1 MQFKSQHVHS
11 YHSFGKI
18 YIEFMNNQNNN
29 TRCMNT
35 SNKQSKRTKPS
46 IKAILG
52 LLTSSIVLYAVAFLI
67 RDKYNDLGGFL
78 CLVSY
83 FPYMLFAF
91 EIFSNKKAGMFVCA
105 IGWFI
110 MMFLWSDYAIFSTPS
125 LLPAFGIL
133 GLCSFGSIVAYLLM
147 YRVEA

>member
-1 MQFKSQHVHS
+1 
-11 YHSFGKI
+11 
-18 YIEFMNNQNNN
+18 MNNQNNN

-46 IKAILG
+46 IKAILV
-52 LLTSSIVLYAVAFLI
+52 LLTSTIVLYAVAFLI
-67 RDKYNDLGGFL
+67 RDKHNDLGGFL

-91 EIFSNKKAGMFVCA
+91 EVVSNKKAGMFICA

-110 MMFLWSDYAIFSTPS
+110 MMFLWSDYAIFSIQS

-133 GLCSFGSIVAYLLM
+133 GLCSFGSIAAYLLM
-147 YRVEA
+147 YRAET